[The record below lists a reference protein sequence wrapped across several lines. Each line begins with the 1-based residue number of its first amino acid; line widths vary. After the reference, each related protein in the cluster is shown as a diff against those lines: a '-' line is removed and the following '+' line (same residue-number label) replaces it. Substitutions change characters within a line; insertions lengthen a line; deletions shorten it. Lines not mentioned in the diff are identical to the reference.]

1 MTGSMT
7 IVPMAG
13 RHLEQVRAIDEL
25 VYPNPWSAGT
35 WRRELSADD
44 RLHVIA
50 HCADVVA
57 GHAGLL
63 FVLEEVHVTTVAV
76 HPERQGEGIGSRLVL
91 ALLDEARA
99 HGSTAATLEVRCADH
114 RTHRL
119 YERFGFRPA
128 GIRRDYYSRPRD
140 DALVMWLHH
149 LDGAETGERLE
160 AIRRETSDAEV
171 THG

>member
-1 MTGSMT
+1 
-7 IVPMAG
+7 MAG

-76 HPERQGEGIGSRLVL
+76 HPDRQGEGIGTRLLEELEDGLKGNGYVYIY
-91 ALLDEARA
+91 LLTRKESPSEDFYKGR
-99 HGSTAATLEVRCADH
+99 
-114 RTHRL
+114 
-119 YERFGFRPA
+119 GFRA
-128 GIRRDYYSRPRD
+128 SGRTVVMSK
-140 DALVMWLHH
+140 AL
-149 LDGAETGERLE
+149 
-160 AIRRETSDAEV
+160 
-171 THG
+171 